1 MKKAIIFYHSK
12 TGNTKKYAGE
22 IENYL
27 KNKNLEL
34 RKYSIQ
40 DFKEEMIS
48 DADYILLG
56 CWTSGHIFF
65 NQHPEKVWVNF
76 AKRIP
81 EMPQAKTAF
90 FTTYKFRTGSMFRNM
105 YKSIKDRLNMPTV
118 ELKSKNGVLTGNDKV
133 ALEALVADAI
143 SINSQN

>member
-12 TGNTKKYAGE
+12 TGNTQKYAGE

-27 KNKNLEL
+27 KNKDIEL
-34 RKYSIQ
+34 KKYSIQ
-40 DFKEEMIS
+40 DFNEELIS
-48 DADYILLG
+48 DVDYILLG

-76 AKRIP
+76 AKRLP
-81 EMPQAKTAF
+81 ELPRTKTAL
-90 FTTYKFRTGSMFRNM
+90 FTTYKFMTGSMFKNM
-105 YKSIKDRLNMPTV
+105 YKPLKDRLNMPTV

-133 ALEALVADAI
+133 ALETLVADATGI
-143 SINSQN
+143 SNQN